1 MRGNKSEII
10 GRHRGFTL
18 IELMVVVLIVGL
30 VYGLAIQ
37 GIERTSDVSKEL
49 SLKTLVEF
57 MQAKQHGNDLS
68 LICTD
73 RCKSC
78 TLFAD
83 GAAVADIPPF
93 LERRASFYRF
103 NYYTGSEPLEWPPLY
118 DEEGREQEVC
128 FRYDLYR
135 DGSRSE
141 MLAEYDGEVVD
152 LPGPFET
159 TALYATLNDAIEAKQ
174 ARIEEI
180 RQ

>member
-1 MRGNKSEII
+1 MYRNRAETI
-10 GRHRGFTL
+10 RRRRGFTL

-30 VYGLAIQ
+30 IYGLAIE
-37 GIERTSDVSKEL
+37 GIQRGSEASEEL

-73 RCKSC
+73 RCQSC

-83 GAAVADIPPF
+83 GAAVAEIPPF
-93 LERRASFYRF
+93 LDSSASFYRF
-103 NYYTGSEPLEWPPLY
+103 NYYTGSEPMEWTPLY
-118 DEEGREQEVC
+118 DEEGREEEVC

-141 MLAEYDGEVVD
+141 MLAEYGGEVVD
-152 LPGPFET
+152 LPGPFAK
-159 TALYATLNDAIEAKQ
+159 TAVYATLSDAVEAEQ
-174 ARIEEI
+174 ARVEEI